1 MSIWIKNQENYILSE
16 QDIPEIIFIDNESL
30 IEYTNLIFK
39 HLSPKNNTYYTL
51 YIIHKGNLPYLSK
64 KLYPEDN
71 LYIYNSVEE
80 FNTLLDFFIKHKELY
95 KK

>member
-1 MSIWIKNQENYILSE
+1 MSIWKKDQQEYVLEE

-30 IEYTNLIFK
+30 TEYTNLIFK
-39 HLSPKNNTYYTL
+39 HLSRKNNTYYTL
-51 YIIHKGNLPYLSK
+51 YIIHKDNLPYLSK

-80 FNTLLDFFIKHKELY
+80 FQTLLDFFTSHKELY